1 MSAPSRPKPFT
12 VGGLSYGVVRGP
24 NAEGAWYWRARRADG
39 TTAWTGWATRAGV
52 VLQSGHIDLDPTP
65 VTRVST
71 VADVLRRWLESRADD
86 PQLARCTWIRYE
98 RMARC
103 LISLIGQE
111 PITTINYAV
120 MDGVYSSLL
129 RLGHTSKGA
138 SRHQQVLRAACDWAV
153 EQGLITPILVPVT
166 RARSS
171 PKVNNDYTPTEREA
185 AAVLRVTRGPAHLAI
200 ALLAVTGARVSEVMS
215 LRHDAIDL
223 KEGWLSLDGK
233 TGPRRFPIPSELTPL
248 LAQHADGTQTLLFP
262 WGLDKPEGR
271 IYRALLQAC
280 AQLKQPEFTAHGLR
294 RMVVNRLLRE
304 GVDIKV
310 AAELMGHSPE
320 VMLAHYRRVSQEDKA
335 AGVSKAGLGE
345 ALPVAA
351 R

>member
-1 MSAPSRPKPFT
+1 MSAPSRPTPFT

-39 TTAWTGWATRAGV
+39 TTAWTGWATRAAV
-52 VLQSGHIDLDPTP
+52 VLQSGHIDPAP
-65 VTRVST
+65 VMRVST
-71 VADVLRRWLESRADD
+71 VADVLRRWLDARAND
-86 PQLARCTWIRYE
+86 PQLARCTWKRYE
-98 RMARC
+98 RMVRG

-111 PITTINYAV
+111 PINAINYAV

-138 SRHQQVLRAACDWAV
+138 TRHQQIIRAACAWAA
-153 EQGLITPILVPVT
+153 EQSLITPILVPVT

-185 AAVLRVTRGPAHLAI
+185 AAVLRVTHGPTHLAI
-200 ALLAVTGARVSEVMS
+200 ALLAVTGARVSEIMS
-215 LRHDAIDL
+215 LRRCAIDL
-223 KEGWLSLDGK
+223 QAGWLSLDGK

-248 LAQHADGTQTLLFP
+248 LVQHADGTQTLLFP

-294 RMVVNRLLRE
+294 RMVVNRLLRQ
-304 GVDIKV
+304 GVDLKV

-320 VMLAHYRRVSQEDKA
+320 VMLTHYRRVSQEDKA

>member
-1 MSAPSRPKPFT
+1 MSTQSRPKPFT

-39 TTAWTGWATRAGV
+39 TTAWTGWATRAAV
-52 VLQSGHIDLDPTP
+52 VLQSGHIDPAP

-71 VADVLRRWLESRADD
+71 VADVLRRWLDARAND
-86 PQLARCTWIRYE
+86 PQLERSSWIRYD
-98 RMARC
+98 RRARC
-103 LISLIGQE
+103 LMALVGEEAITAIS
-111 PITTINYAV
+111 YAL
-120 MDGVYSSLL
+120 MDRVYSSLL
-129 RLGHTSKGA
+129 SLGHAPKGA
-138 SRHQQVLRAACDWAV
+138 STHQRLLRTACVWAA
-153 EQGLITPILVPVT
+153 EQGLIAPILVPVT

-185 AAVLRVTRGPAHLAI
+185 AAVLRVTRGPEHLAI
-200 ALLAVTGARVSEVMS
+200 ALLAVTGARVSEVTS
-215 LRHDAIDL
+215 LQRGAIDL
-223 KEGWLSLDGK
+223 RGGWLSLDGK

-320 VMLAHYRRVSQEDKA
+320 VMLTHYRRVSQQDKA
-335 AGVSKAGLGE
+335 AGVTKAGLGE

>member
-1 MSAPSRPKPFT
+1 MSIPSRPKPFT
-12 VGGLSYGVVRGP
+12 IGGLSYGVVRGP
-24 NAEGAWYWRARRADG
+24 NADGAWYWRARRADG
-39 TTAWTGWATRAGV
+39 TTAWTGWATRAEV
-52 VLQSGHIDLDPTP
+52 VLQSGHIDPAP

-71 VADVLRRWLESRADD
+71 VADVLRRWLDARAND
-86 PQLARCTWIRYE
+86 PQLARCTWIKYE
-98 RMARC
+98 RMARG

-138 SRHQQVLRAACDWAV
+138 TRHQQIMRAACARAA
-153 EQGLITPILVPVT
+153 EQRLITPVLVPVT

-185 AAVLRVTRGPAHLAI
+185 AAVLRVTSGSTRLAI

-215 LRHDAIDL
+215 LRRCAIDL
-223 KEGWLSLDGK
+223 KGGWLSLDGK

-248 LAQHADGTQTLLFP
+248 LAPLAHGTQTLLFP
-262 WGLDKPEGR
+262 WGMRRPEDR
-271 IYRALLQAC
+271 VYRALSAAC
-280 AQLKQPEFTAHGLR
+280 LQLKQPEFTAHGLR
-294 RMVVNRLLRE
+294 RMVVNRLLRQ
-304 GVDIKV
+304 GVDLKV

-320 VMLAHYRRVSQEDKA
+320 VMLTHYRRVSQEDKA

>member
-24 NAEGAWYWRARRADG
+24 NAESAWYWRARRADG
-39 TTAWTGWATRAGV
+39 TTAWTGWATRAEV
-52 VLQSGHIDLDPTP
+52 VLQSGHVDPAP
-65 VTRVST
+65 VTLVQT
-71 VADVLRRWLESRADD
+71 VADVLRRWLDSRADD

-98 RMARC
+98 RMARG

-138 SRHQQVLRAACDWAV
+138 SRHQQVLRAACDWAA

-171 PKVNNDYTPTEREA
+171 PKVNNDYTPTELEA

-215 LRHDAIDL
+215 LRHDAINL

-280 AQLKQPEFTAHGLR
+280 AQLKQPDFTAHGLR

-304 GVDIKV
+304 GIDIKV

-320 VMLAHYRRVSQEDKA
+320 VMLTHYRRVSQEDKA

>member
-1 MSAPSRPKPFT
+1 MSTPSRPKPFT
-12 VGGLSYGVVRGP
+12 IGGLSYGVVRGP
-24 NAEGAWYWRARRADG
+24 NADGAWYWRARRADG
-39 TTAWTGWATRAGV
+39 TTAWTGWATRAEV
-52 VLQSGHIDLDPTP
+52 ILQSG
-65 VTRVST
+65 
-71 VADVLRRWLESRADD
+71 
-86 PQLARCTWIRYE
+86 Q
-98 RMARC
+98 
-103 LISLIGQE
+103 ISLIGQE

-120 MDGVYSSLL
+120 MEGVYSSLL

-138 SRHQQVLRAACDWAV
+138 TRHQQIMRAACARAA

-185 AAVLRVTRGPAHLAI
+185 AAVLRVTSGSTRLAI
-200 ALLAVTGARVSEVMS
+200 ALLAVTGARVSEIMS
-215 LRHDAIDL
+215 LR
-223 KEGWLSLDGK
+223 
-233 TGPRRFPIPSELTPL
+233 RC
-248 LAQHADGTQTLLFP
+248 ADGTQTLLFP
-262 WGLDKPEGR
+262 WGLGKPEGR
-271 IYRALLQAC
+271 VYRALSAAC
-280 AQLKQPEFTAHGLR
+280 LQLKQPEFTAHGLR

-304 GVDIKV
+304 GIDIKV

-320 VMLAHYRRVSQEDKA
+320 VMLTHYRRVSQEDKA

>member
-1 MSAPSRPKPFT
+1 MSTQSRPKPFT

-52 VLQSGHIDLDPTP
+52 VLQSGHIDPTP
-65 VTRVST
+65 VTRVHT
-71 VADVLRRWLESRADD
+71 VADVLRRWLDARAND
-86 PQLARCTWIRYE
+86 PQLARSTCLKYE
-98 RMARC
+98 RMARR
-103 LISLIGQE
+103 LNSLIGQE

-138 SRHQQVLRAACDWAV
+138 SRHQQVLRAACDWAA

-171 PKVNNDYTPTEREA
+171 PKVNNDYTPTELEA

-215 LRHDAIDL
+215 LRRCAIDL
-223 KEGWLSLDGK
+223 NGGWLSLDGK
-233 TGPRRFPIPSELTPL
+233 TGPRRFPIPPELTPL
-248 LAQHADGTQTLLFP
+248 LAPFADGTQTLMFP
-262 WGLDKPEGR
+262 WNMRRPEDR
-271 IYRALLQAC
+271 VYRALGAACLQ
-280 AQLKQPEFTAHGLR
+280 LNQPEFTAHGLR

-304 GVDIKV
+304 GIDIKV

-320 VMLAHYRRVSQEDKA
+320 VMLTHYRRVSQEDKG

>member
-39 TTAWTGWATRAGV
+39 TTAWTGWATRGAV
-52 VLQSGHIDLDPTP
+52 VLQSGHIDPAP

-71 VADVLRRWLESRADD
+71 VADVLRRWLDARAND
-86 PQLARCTWIRYE
+86 PQLERSSWIRNE
-98 RMARC
+98 RMVRGLVA
-103 LISLIGQE
+103 LVGEEAVTAIDYL
-111 PITTINYAV
+111 V
-120 MDGVYSSLL
+120 MDRVYSSLL
-129 RLGHTSKGA
+129 GKGHTPRGA
-138 SRHQQVLRAACDWAV
+138 SAHQRVLRMACAWAA

-171 PKVNNDYTPTEREA
+171 PRVNNDYTPTEREA
-185 AAVLRVTRGPAHLAI
+185 AAVLRVTFGPTRLAI
-200 ALLAVTGARVSEVMS
+200 ALLAVTGARVSEIMS
-215 LRHDAIDL
+215 LRRCAIDL
-223 KEGWLSLDGK
+223 EGGWLSLDGK

-248 LAQHADGTQTLLFP
+248 LAPLADGTQALLFP

-271 IYRALLQAC
+271 VYRSLSAAC
-280 AQLKQPEFTAHGLR
+280 LQLKQPEFTAHGLR
-294 RMVVNRLLRE
+294 RMVVNRLLRQ
-304 GVDIKV
+304 GVDLKV

-320 VMLAHYRRVSQEDKA
+320 VMLTHYRRVSQEDKA